1 MQNLKQ
7 QSLEI
12 RFIIKVMMA
21 QARIFIRFCAVILLF
36 FVKIVIG
43 CFGL

>member
-12 RFIIKVMMA
+12 RFTMKIKIDA
-21 QARIFIRFCAVILLF
+21 PLL
-36 FVKIVIG
+36 
-43 CFGL
+43 GLAKSIYLNDLKTV